1 MNHLDILLTWSP
13 GWYLRVCISNKFPG
27 DVDGA
32 APRTSLWE
40 PPVFENPQY
49 VPGSA
54 SSLFLNADPPH
65 FIPGLF
71 NTCPSIH
78 FSAIPFAFILFHPQ
92 ITFPMQLGQNSL
104 AISPSPHREGES
116 FPSRSYHFP
125 HSAIKSVRVSNYW
138 PTCLSA
144 STDCGV
150 LNGRKHIS
158 LSSGSARQQE
168 FNSVWRQEELIN

>member
-1 MNHLDILLTWSP
+1 MVLP
-13 GWYLRVCISNKFPG
+13 QG
-27 DVDGA
+27 
-32 APRTSLWE
+32 
-40 PPVFENPQY
+40 PVFESPQY
-49 VPGSA
+49 LKTPNMSQA
-54 SSLFLNADPPH
+54 LHPPSSLMQTLLISYLAC
-65 FIPGLF
+65 F
-71 NTCPSIH
+71 NTCPWIH
-78 FSAIPFAFILFHPQ
+78 FSAIPSAFILFHPQ
-92 ITFPMQLGQNSL
+92 ITFPMQLGRNSL

-138 PTCLSA
+138 PMCLSA

-150 LNGRKHIS
+150 LNSRKHIL